1 MFSVLTADLDY
12 AIKVFKELKPD
23 ASPMSISGFKTKARN
38 HLKRDYSDARGLKV
52 FGYEG
57 CKTVPAIEL
66 LDYEGELG
74 VEVAFAV
81 IVDDGKGGLR
91 FDSSELLLYNT
102 FCRDMSGIEQRKQE
116 LHNQRVGAER

>member
-1 MFSVLTADLDY
+1 
-12 AIKVFKELKPD
+12 
-23 ASPMSISGFKTKARN
+23 MSISGFKTKARN

-52 FGYEG
+52 FGCEG
-57 CKTVPAIEL
+57 CRTVPAVEL
-66 LDYEGELG
+66 LDYEDDFG

-102 FCRDMSGIEQRKQE
+102 FCRDMSGIEQRKQK
-116 LHNQRVGAER
+116 LHNQRAGAER